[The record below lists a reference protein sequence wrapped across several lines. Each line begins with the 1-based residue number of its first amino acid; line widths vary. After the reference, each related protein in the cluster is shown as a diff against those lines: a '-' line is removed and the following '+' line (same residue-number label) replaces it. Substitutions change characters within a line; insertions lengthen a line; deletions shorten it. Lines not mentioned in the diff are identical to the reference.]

1 MSDRDLLKRLE
12 RLDTCAI
19 SDSMDSFGLVGVVSD
34 ITRRSTTLRISGRV
48 QTVKLSAGKPPK
60 RSKHHLGTRSIEAS
74 TSEDII
80 VVEQKSGIEAA
91 GWGGLLATA
100 AQAKGIRGV
109 IIEGPARDIDEYEA
123 LGLPVFSR
131 STTPKTARGRIY
143 ESAVNITIQ
152 VGDINVS
159 PGDFVIA
166 DGTGLVFIPYKL
178 ARKVIDK
185 AEQINNHEKLMSK
198 DVIEGQPVMKVMGTN
213 YENLLETTNLE
224 IVDQPGK
231 NR

>member
-1 MSDRDLLKRLE
+1 MCIRDR
-12 RLDTCAI
+12 
-19 SDSMDSFGLVGVVSD
+19 
-34 ITRRSTTLRISGRV
+34 
-48 QTVKLSAGKPPK
+48 
-60 RSKHHLGTRSIEAS
+60 AS

-100 AQAKGIRGV
+100 AIAKGIRGV
-109 IIEGPARDIDEYEA
+109 IIEGPARDIDEYEE

-178 ARKVIDK
+178 AREVIDK

-198 DVIEGQPVMKVMGTN
+198 DVIAGHPVMKVMGTN

>member
-1 MSDRDLLKRLE
+1 M
-12 RLDTCAI
+12 
-19 SDSMDSFGLVGVVSD
+19 
-34 ITRRSTTLRISGRV
+34 
-48 QTVKLSAGKPPK
+48 
-60 RSKHHLGTRSIEAS
+60 
-74 TSEDII
+74 
-80 VVEQKSGIEAA
+80 
-91 GWGGLLATA
+91 
-100 AQAKGIRGV
+100 
-109 IIEGPARDIDEYEA
+109 
-123 LGLPVFSR
+123 
-131 STTPKTARGRIY
+131 
-143 ESAVNITIQ
+143 
-152 VGDINVS
+152 GDINVS